1 MSKKNKAV
9 VVLAST
15 SPRRINLLK
24 QIGLEIEVQ
33 APGVDEDS
41 LPGEK
46 PIALVSRLAR
56 EKAAS
61 VAKGINSTPSYVIAA
76 DTIVVAPDGKTILGK
91 PSSTAHAQKMLKML
105 AGKTHTVFTGYCIY
119 PVINPKKLSKVKK
132 HQPLVRTVRSR
143 VTMRT
148 LSSKD
153 ISLYVQSGEPLDK
166 AGSYAAQGM
175 GMALIERIHG
185 SYTNVVGLP
194 LCQLAKDLEE
204 TFGFTLFKWNT

>member
-1 MSKKNKAV
+1 MSKKNKAT

-15 SPRRINLLK
+15 SPRRIDLLK
-24 QIGLEIEVQ
+24 QIGLEVEVHS
-33 APGVDEDS
+33 PGIDEDS
-41 LPGEK
+41 HPGEK

-61 VAKGINSTPSYVIAA
+61 VANRINSTPCYVIAA

-91 PSSTAHAQKMLKML
+91 PSSPAHAQKMLKML

-119 PVINPKKLSKVKK
+119 PVIAAKKSPKTKMHK
-132 HQPLVRTVRSR
+132 PLVRVVRSR

-175 GMALIERIHG
+175 GMALIEGIDG

-204 TFGFTLFKWNT
+204 TFGLTLFKWNS